1 MMGESIAAVFT
12 SMMISFIIVFAD
24 WKLWWA
30 DVKRASKGEDVPAR
44 TYMIWEREDD
54 NEKA

>member
-1 MMGESIAAVFT
+1 MGESIAAVFT

-54 NEKA
+54 NEKS